1 MLSGYDPL
9 LRGSHTAQGTPR
21 PHCSRTAPCPPET
34 TRSSTSTHGPAAPC
48 PVDIP
53 VRFSPP
59 SPQQHTVSS
68 CTVCPPASRLHAFPI
83 STGAPCP
90 AGRRFSPEMSS
101 WIPSGI
107 KTHGCG
113 CSPQTRAKQEKGG
126 LSGEQS
132 GTHSRGDGVKRDFAN
147 TTGGLATYQSRFTP
161 KPSERPL
168 LTSPPSLR
176 WWRASTRP
184 SGSCPFC
191 EPPREEEA
199 FRGTKG
205 REKKKKTRNDRS
217 PARAAAAARS
227 HPGAAPQP
235 PTFLGGGGG
244 PCPGMAALPG
254 AVLAACGRA
263 AGGSPPAPPCS
274 AAPLPL
280 PPPPAPAPSPAPA
293 ARPPPRAPPRPA
305 PVTPTATGRER
316 AAGCGVCGGVSRVG
330 RDPRRLHR
338 KKERAGRLKRDE
350 AHRIVF

>member
-1 MLSGYDPL
+1 MKHPMLSGYDPL

-59 SPQQHTVSS
+59 SPQQQTVSS
-68 CTVCPPASRLHAFPI
+68 CTVCLPACRLHAFPI

-205 REKKKKTRNDRS
+205 RKKKKKRETIDLLRGQQRQLARTPGPPPS
-217 PARAAAAARS
+217 PLPSSAAAGGRAPAWRRCPAPCWRPADARLEAPRPPRHAAPRRCRCPRRRHQPRARPRPPALRREHRPAPPPSRQPRRAESGMRAAACVAV
-227 HPGAAPQP
+227 
-235 PTFLGGGGG
+235 
-244 PCPGMAALPG
+244 CPGLEG
-254 AVLAACGRA
+254 THEDYIG
-263 AGGSPPAPPCS
+263 
-274 AAPLPL
+274 
-280 PPPPAPAPSPAPA
+280 
-293 ARPPPRAPPRPA
+293 
-305 PVTPTATGRER
+305 
-316 AAGCGVCGGVSRVG
+316 
-330 RDPRRLHR
+330 R
-338 KKERAGRLKRDE
+338 KKGPAD
-350 AHRIVF
+350 

>member
-1 MLSGYDPL
+1 MKHPMLSGYDPL

-59 SPQQHTVSS
+59 SPQQQTVSS
-68 CTVCPPASRLHAFPI
+68 CTVCPPASRLHALPI

-205 REKKKKTRNDRS
+205 REKKKKNAKRSISCAGSSGSSLAPRGRPPAPYLPRRRRGAVPRHGGVARRRAGGLRTRGWRL
-217 PARAAAAARS
+217 PARPAMQRRAAAAA
-227 HPGAAPQP
+227 P
-235 PTFLGGGGG
+235 
-244 PCPGMAALPG
+244 
-254 AVLAACGRA
+254 A
-263 AGGSPPAPPCS
+263 AGTSPEPGPGRPPS
-274 AAPLPL
+274 AA
-280 PPPPAPAPSPAPA
+280 ST
-293 ARPPPRAPPRPA
+293 APPRP
-305 PVTPTATGRER
+305 RR
-316 AAGCGVCGGVSRVG
+316 ANRDGQRAGCGLRRVWRYVPG
-330 RDPRRLHR
+330 WKGPT
-338 KKERAGRLKRDE
+338 K
-350 AHRIVF
+350 IT